1 MGLPGLLLRP
11 VNSRLFSAAGSTI
24 FPSGGY
30 IGNKEPGWVLQIA
43 LRTHKCRT
51 GGLQTG
57 NLYGRQK
64 KPAGILC
71 TEPGTPAFQTK
82 GLMHMNDV
90 QVPLNCLR
98 TGQKGTVLQIDL
110 SGALEQR
117 LTDLGL
123 VEGTQVA
130 CRMTAPP
137 GDPLAF
143 ELRGAVIAQRA
154 SDAKHIL
161 CRLEGG
167 G

>member
-1 MGLPGLLLRP
+1 M
-11 VNSRLFSAAGSTI
+11 LFRS
-24 FPSGGY
+24 
-30 IGNKEPGWVLQIA
+30 L
-43 LRTHKCRT
+43 
-51 GGLQTG
+51 
-57 NLYGRQK
+57 
-64 KPAGILC
+64 
-71 TEPGTPAFQTK
+71 
-82 GLMHMNDV
+82 D
-90 QVPLNCLR
+90 CLR

-143 ELRGAVIAQRA
+143 ELRGAVIALRA

>member
-1 MGLPGLLLRP
+1 MGSADCAQNAQMPHRRP
-11 VNSRLFSAAGSTI
+11 SDRQPVRQAKEAGRNSVYGTRDSC
-24 FPSGGY
+24 FP
-30 IGNKEPGWVLQIA
+30 NKGADAYE
-43 LRTHKCRT
+43 RCT
-51 GGLQTG
+51 G
-57 NLYGRQK
+57 
-64 KPAGILC
+64 
-71 TEPGTPAFQTK
+71 
-82 GLMHMNDV
+82 
-90 QVPLNCLR
+90 PLNCLR

-143 ELRGAVIAQRA
+143 ELRGAVIALRA

>member
-90 QVPLNCLR
+90 QVPLDCLR

-123 VEGTQVA
+123 VEGTQGA

-143 ELRGAVIAQRA
+143 ELRGAVIALRA